1 MQKWLNEQTGVVHSK
16 KQEYLLQIMHDKVN
30 YFVYGEILAFYLEH
44 GAEMGEVICR
54 IKFKVSKWLEPY
66 IMLNTKLQDECRAK
80 GQTVGVKVYKDMN
93 NTIFGKNIQNDFKQS
108 TLKIVMQLGHKACL
122 DSSEMCSVQIQ

>member
-1 MQKWLNEQTGVVHSK
+1 
-16 KQEYLLQIMHDKVN
+16 
-30 YFVYGEILAFYLEH
+30 
-44 GAEMGEVICR
+44 MGKVICR

-93 NTIFGKNIQNDFKQS
+93 NHLRKNN
-108 TLKIVMQLGHKACL
+108 A
-122 DSSEMCSVQIQ
+122 E